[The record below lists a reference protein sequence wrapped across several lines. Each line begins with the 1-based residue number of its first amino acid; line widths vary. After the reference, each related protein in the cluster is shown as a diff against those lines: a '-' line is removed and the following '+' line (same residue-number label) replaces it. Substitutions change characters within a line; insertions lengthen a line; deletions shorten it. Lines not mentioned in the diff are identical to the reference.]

1 MAKKPQPIMV
11 LVAMVIALMD
21 AKCEEMRDFVVV
33 RLRARRKKEL
43 IHRDPELLPEFCQYG
58 R

>member
-1 MAKKPQPIMV
+1 MV